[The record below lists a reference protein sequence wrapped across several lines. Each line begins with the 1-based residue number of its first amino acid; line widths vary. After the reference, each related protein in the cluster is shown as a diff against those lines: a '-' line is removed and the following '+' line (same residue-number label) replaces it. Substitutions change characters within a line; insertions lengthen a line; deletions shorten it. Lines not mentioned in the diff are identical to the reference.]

1 MPPAS
6 TGSGWRTRRR
16 RCAVPKDDRALDYF
30 LDRNA
35 GATSGAKGS
44 LLVVS
49 HMRSHSSLLAH
60 ILGSNPGIAGYSELH
75 MSYLGRID
83 LRRLQRRVED
93 TTGSPAAGRITLDKL
108 LHDRFEIAQSVFE
121 REDVRVL
128 FLLRHP
134 DQTIG
139 SLLRLGRLTPA
150 IPWYSDPQVVAE
162 YYCTRLAT
170 LERYCRFGAGRAAF
184 VASERL
190 MADTVDVLSALTR
203 WLGLN
208 EPLTAH
214 YRTFRF
220 TGVPGHGDPS
230 ESIRAGTVISPVE
243 PPLPAAVA
251 IPEDAAR
258 ACRAA
263 WDRCRTTLAAH
274 CAVM

>member
-1 MPPAS
+1 V
-6 TGSGWRTRRR
+6 R
-16 RCAVPKDDRALDYF
+16 KDTRALDYS
-30 LDRNA
+30 LDRDA
-35 GATSGAKGS
+35 GATGGAKGS

-75 MSYLGRID
+75 MSYLGRND
-83 LRRLQRRVED
+83 LRRLQRKVED
-93 TTGSPAAGRITLDKL
+93 TTGTSAAGRITLDKL
-108 LHDRFEIAQSVFE
+108 LHDRFEIAQSVLE
-121 REDVRVL
+121 REDVRVV

-139 SLLRLGRLTPA
+139 SLLRLGKLTPA
-150 IPWYSDPQVVAE
+150 IPWYSDPGSVAA

-170 LERYCRFGAGRAAF
+170 LEHYGRLEAGRAAF

-190 MADTVDVLSALTR
+190 MTDTVDVLSALTR
-203 WLGLN
+203 WLGLS
-208 EPLTAH
+208 EPLAAN

-230 ESIRAGTVISPVE
+230 DTIRAGTLIRPVA
-243 PPLPAAVA
+243 PPVPAAVVL
-251 IPEDAAR
+251 PEDAAR
-258 ACRAA
+258 ACHAA
-263 WDRCRTTLAAH
+263 WDRCRTALATR